1 MTEKVIDILLVE
13 DSESDAELTMEALR
27 RGKVKNTVHHV
38 KDGAEALR
46 YLFKQEEFEEA
57 LPPDLI
63 LLDLN
68 MPGIDGRK
76 VLQEIQQ
83 EEHLKLIPVVVLTT
97 SSLDQ
102 DILSSYGLNAN
113 GYVVKPV
120 DLNSF
125 FEVVQSIKSFWVQI
139 VELPPKV

>member
-57 LPPDLI
+57 LRPDLI

-97 SSLDQ
+97 SSLDR